1 MKISLSLS
9 NDPSPASLLITDCPV
24 DEYSG
29 LYVFAGQANGRGHW
43 QTSTD
48 VTMHLYWGPQGTW
61 LLRGNF
67 EPTVRAC
74 PRRSSILRVYHIKP
88 AVYGGFAW
96 VRRPLSRPFLRESAR
111 AVQYLLRFCR
121 DRRPVAHRLP
131 PLDVAHR
138 RELDGETDHDRER
151 VTAGGCAVPVHPRL
165 FHSGLSI
172 AHARCVQG
180 RAGGG

>member
-67 EPTVRAC
+67 EPTVRAH
-74 PRRSSILRVYHIKP
+74 PRRSSILRVRRLCM
-88 AVYGGFAW
+88 AW
-96 VRRPLSRPFLRESAR
+96 VCRPLSRPFLGNPPGQSNICSAF
-111 AVQYLLRFCR
+111 AVIDALSPMGCHPWTWRIGGNWTEK
-121 DRRPVAHRLP
+121 PTTI
-131 PLDVAHR
+131 
-138 RELDGETDHDRER
+138 EDG
-151 VTAGGCAVPVHPRL
+151 
-165 FHSGLSI
+165 
-172 AHARCVQG
+172 
-180 RAGGG
+180 